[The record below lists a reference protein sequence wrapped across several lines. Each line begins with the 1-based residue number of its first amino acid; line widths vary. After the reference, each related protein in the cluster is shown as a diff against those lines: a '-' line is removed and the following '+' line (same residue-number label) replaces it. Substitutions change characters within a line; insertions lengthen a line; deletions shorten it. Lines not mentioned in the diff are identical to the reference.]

1 MTRRDILTAGGSA
14 LALSAS
20 SQLLAQRLPR
30 WRTLDGR
37 QPLIIRHRGASG
49 YFPEHTIEG
58 YRKAI
63 ELGADFVEPD
73 LVSTK
78 DGQLI
83 ARHEPMLDDTTDVKT
98 RSEFASKLTTKMLDG
113 IKTTGY
119 FASDFTLAEIKRLRA
134 IQPRAGRS
142 KQYDGQFQIPT
153 LQEIIEMVQGENSR
167 RARIVGIY
175 PETKHPSFH
184 AALGLAL
191 EEPLLAILEKYGW
204 NSRYAP
210 VFIQSFETGSLKYL
224 RTRTK
229 VKLVQLIDADDV
241 GPDGKLTF
249 VPPYDKPYNHVVIG
263 DSRGFADLVKPGGLA
278 DIATYADGIGPW
290 KPFIAS
296 FAGTNTTPITTSLVN
311 DAHAA
316 GLLVHPYTFRND
328 SLPAQ
333 YAGKPKDEFNQFFL
347 YGVDGLFTD
356 FTDTAFEARQA
367 LELVLP

>member
-142 KQYDGQFQIPT
+142 K
-153 LQEIIEMVQGENSR
+153 
-167 RARIVGIY
+167 
-175 PETKHPSFH
+175 
-184 AALGLAL
+184 
-191 EEPLLAILEKYGW
+191 
-204 NSRYAP
+204 
-210 VFIQSFETGSLKYL
+210 
-224 RTRTK
+224 
-229 VKLVQLIDADDV
+229 
-241 GPDGKLTF
+241 
-249 VPPYDKPYNHVVIG
+249 
-263 DSRGFADLVKPGGLA
+263 
-278 DIATYADGIGPW
+278 
-290 KPFIAS
+290 
-296 FAGTNTTPITTSLVN
+296 
-311 DAHAA
+311 
-316 GLLVHPYTFRND
+316 
-328 SLPAQ
+328 
-333 YAGKPKDEFNQFFL
+333 
-347 YGVDGLFTD
+347 
-356 FTDTAFEARQA
+356 
-367 LELVLP
+367 